1 LTFTFLI
8 PKFHVIFGYSNSYPF
23 SGISTMAFR
32 HRLEYLGV
40 RLVAWISRLLPLG
53 LAIALGRGLGWFVY
67 AVLWIRRSV
76 TLDNLR
82 QAYPE
87 QSEAWIRNTAK
98 KCYCHFGRVAI
109 EMARLPKMDT
119 AWIEKHVEFQ
129 GKDILDRCRAR
140 GKGGVFFSGHLGN
153 WEIMG
158 AAVSLLGYPVSY
170 IVTTQRNKA
179 IERWMDDLRRGRNV
193 GIIKTHDSPRL
204 IIQALRDNR
213 LLAVLSDQDAHEDG
227 EFVDFFGRA
236 ASVPRGGA
244 VLQQKTD
251 AMPIF
256 CYATGLPGGKW
267 RVHLEEILLSNNTNT
282 NEHVTEVLTIVTR
295 RLEEEI
301 RRHPDQWLWMHRR
314 WKTRPPCE
322 DNSDN

>member
-1 LTFTFLI
+1 MTFQ
-8 PKFHVIFGYSNSYPF
+8 
-23 SGISTMAFR
+23 

-40 RLVAWISRLLPLG
+40 QLVAWIARLLPLR

-67 AVLWIRRSV
+67 AVLGIRRSV

-82 QAYPE
+82 QAYPAQTE
-87 QSEAWIRNTAK
+87 EWIQDTAK
-98 KCYCHFGRVAI
+98 GCYRHFGRVAI
-109 EMARLPKMDT
+109 EMARLPKMDVG
-119 AWIEKHVEFQ
+119 WIEKHVEFH
-129 GKDILDRCRAR
+129 GKDILDRSRAR
-140 GKGGVFFSGHLGN
+140 GKGGVFFSGHFGN

-170 IVTTQRNKA
+170 IATTQRNKT
-179 IERWMDDLRRGRNV
+179 IEQWMDDLRRGRNV

-204 IIQALRDNR
+204 MIQALKDNR

-227 EFVDFFGRA
+227 EFVNFFGRA

-267 RVHLEEILLSNNTNT
+267 RVHLEEIPLSSDVDTKEN
-282 NEHVTEVLTIVTR
+282 VTSLLTIVTG

-301 RRHPDQWLWMHRR
+301 RKHPDQWLWMHRR
-314 WKTRPPCE
+314 WKTRPPGE